1 MIGEGEPPDRRMGP
15 RESTLGA
22 RRANGLE
29 AMTRVTHLSRSD
41 SPAIVRR
48 EASGPGS
55 IIISAANQE
64 MSGRI
69 VRLRFRFRR

>member
-1 MIGEGEPPDRRMGP
+1 MGEGEPPEGRMGR

-22 RRANGLE
+22 RRANSLE
-29 AMTRVTHLSRSD
+29 AMIRVTHLSRSD
-41 SPAIVRR
+41 SSAIVRR
-48 EASGPGS
+48 GASVPGS
-55 IIISAANQE
+55 IIIPAANQE